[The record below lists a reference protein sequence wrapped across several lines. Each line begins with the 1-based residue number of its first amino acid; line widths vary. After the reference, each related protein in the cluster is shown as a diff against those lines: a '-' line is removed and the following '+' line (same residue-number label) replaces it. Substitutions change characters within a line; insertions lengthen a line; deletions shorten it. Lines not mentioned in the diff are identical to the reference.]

1 MLGGD
6 LVSQDFYIIQ
16 TWSRKWAC
24 IFCCIICNS
33 LLLLNP
39 TENIPYHSGVI
50 FLEYTVQIILQIQ
63 CRIHGKHSYVILDRF
78 MYIIYRCVGYV
89 WQLKKDTL
97 QKKCQKRSNCNAVVL
112 MYFSDYNILNRSMI
126 MVRSEHLKKSKVK
139 QSKQLQF
146 TSNHVAL
153 DCFVLHCK
161 KKIVKL

>member
-1 MLGGD
+1 MIRDWTFLTAAVMHKHVGWWFSVTGLLHYTN
-6 LVSQDFYIIQ
+6 LVHKVSLY
-16 TWSRKWAC
+16 C
-24 IFCCIICNS
+24 LLYICNS

-50 FLEYTVQIILQIQ
+50 VLEYTVQIILQIQ

-112 MYFSDYNILNRSMI
+112 VYFSDYNTTSSTDPWLW
-126 MVRSEHLKKSKVK
+126 SEEN
-139 QSKQLQF
+139 
-146 TSNHVAL
+146 T
-153 DCFVLHCK
+153 
-161 KKIVKL
+161 